1 MRGRMNDL
9 EIIMQKI
16 TANQLFDE
24 EYYKSQFEEELDED
38 LLLHY
43 LNVGFKE
50 GKNPSQRFN
59 NNFYLDRY
67 KDVKNSGMNP
77 LIHYMLYGKTEK
89 RLINPDLK
97 FNPVNTRLLT
107 KSIFDEMAKEDS
119 YFSGRWDYIEEIL
132 LELSKLDDCFNILE
146 MGPYKLP
153 LVKGEDVI
161 DINAAFKSYYPIEI
175 NKFIQFD
182 CSKTPYPIKDKEYD
196 LVIACQVLEHLGIH
210 GEQKNIFD
218 ELERISSKAIIS
230 LPYKWFSPVM
240 RDHHMIDKK
249 VINHWAKGRKPIYE
263 RISTQRIIQ
272 IYDFD

>member
-1 MRGRMNDL
+1 MNDL

-119 YFSGRWDYIEEIL
+119 YFSGRWDYIEE
-132 LELSKLDDCFNILE
+132 
-146 MGPYKLP
+146 
-153 LVKGEDVI
+153 
-161 DINAAFKSYYPIEI
+161 YYW
-175 NKFIQFD
+175 N
-182 CSKTPYPIKDKEYD
+182 
-196 LVIACQVLEHLGIH
+196 
-210 GEQKNIFD
+210 
-218 ELERISSKAIIS
+218 
-230 LPYKWFSPVM
+230 
-240 RDHHMIDKK
+240 
-249 VINHWAKGRKPIYE
+249 
-263 RISTQRIIQ
+263 
-272 IYDFD
+272 